1 MVNRKGRAYGRTQ
14 SPCSKLRL
22 LLTET
27 EAEQLGESVA
37 ESGACSRTLLIA
49 EALRAGLANP
59 CHALMYGKRSVI
71 VDAWVPT
78 ALLARLK
85 EFATTHH
92 LPQQHLYRLFL
103 FQYLA
108 LARSNQDDSGSKSRT
123 EGALLQ

>member
-1 MVNRKGRAYGRTQ
+1 MVNRKGRVYGRSL
-14 SPCSKLRL
+14 SPRSKLRL

-27 EAEQLGESVA
+27 DAEQLGASVA

-59 CHALMYGKRSVI
+59 NQALMCGKRSVI

-78 ALLARLK
+78 VLLGRLK
-85 EFATTHH
+85 EIAVTHH
-92 LPQQHLYRLFL
+92 LPQQHLFRLFL

-108 LARSNQDDSGSKSRT
+108 LAPWNQDQTENKST
-123 EGALLQ
+123 SEGVLPE

>member
-1 MVNRKGRAYGRTQ
+1 MVNRKGRVYGRRL
-14 SPCSKLRL
+14 SPRSKLRL

-27 EAEQLGESVA
+27 EAEQLGDSVA

-59 CHALMYGKRSVI
+59 NQALMRGKRSVI

-78 ALLARLK
+78 VLLAQLK
-85 EFATTHH
+85 QSAATHH

-108 LARSNQDDSGSKSRT
+108 QAPWNRDQTKNKSRT